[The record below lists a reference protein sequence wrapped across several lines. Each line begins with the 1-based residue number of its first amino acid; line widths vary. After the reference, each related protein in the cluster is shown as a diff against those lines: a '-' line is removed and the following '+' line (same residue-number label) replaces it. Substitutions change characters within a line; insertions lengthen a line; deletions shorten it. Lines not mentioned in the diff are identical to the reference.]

1 MSNNTITITTPI
13 FTTHADFAGYEWL
26 DGILGNMPPRE
37 WVETAE
43 GNGESL
49 TAQAEQV
56 LDYVGSMIGEAF
68 FLTEEDLDEARGDR
82 LAGTY
87 AKENRQFTCTEAI
100 QEIYKQAGC
109 VRLGETVIVSCSGGF
124 GEYQVHPN
132 GYDLFNNGEI
142 FPDAETALKAW
153 EDAVDDD
160 TTTSLHLKSMAE
172 HITDEEH
179 ILGRIHNEP
188 QHVYIVRRDGQ
199 ESTYAGLEIRPVEPK
214 DE

>member
-1 MSNNTITITTPI
+1 MANNTITISTPI
-13 FTTHADFAGYEWL
+13 FTSHADFAGYEWL
-26 DGILGNMPPRE
+26 SGILGNMSPRE

-43 GNGESL
+43 SNGDTL
-49 TAQAEQV
+49 TTQSEQ
-56 LDYVGSMIGEAF
+56 LAGYIGGMIGEGF
-68 FLTEEDLDEARGDR
+68 FLTEQELDEAREERFPDSAAR
-82 LAGTY
+82 
-87 AKENRQFTCTEAI
+87 ENREFTCVEAI

-109 VRLGETVIVSCSGGF
+109 VRLAETVIVSCSGGF
-124 GEYQVHPN
+124 GEYETHPN
-132 GYDLFNNGEI
+132 GYDLFKDGEI

-153 EDAVDDD
+153 EDVVDDD

-172 HITDEEH
+172 HITEAEN

-199 ESTYAGLEIRPVEPK
+199 ESTYAGLEIRPVEPR